1 MIEIGT
7 IEPVNQ
13 DDGKSTPTFRMLGK
27 RPRPSTEVDIS
38 EQHWL
43 SEFYAALLDVEHG
56 RAEMEIREKKLES
69 LLEGRAVGLRRR
81 KSFVPL
87 VVRTEET

>member
-1 MIEIGT
+1 MIET
-7 IEPVNQ
+7 RTNEPAEQ
-13 DDGKSTPTFRMLGK
+13 DDGKLTPTFRMLGK
-27 RPRPSTEVDIS
+27 RQRPSTEEDIS

-43 SEFYAALLDVEHG
+43 SEFYEALLDVEHG
-56 RAEMEIREKKLES
+56 RAELEIREKKLEN

-81 KSFVPL
+81 KSFVHL

>member
-1 MIEIGT
+1 MIETRT
-7 IEPVNQ
+7 IEPNEQ
-13 DDGKSTPTFRMLGK
+13 DDGKLTPTFRMLGK
-27 RPRPSTEVDIS
+27 RQRPSTEEDIS

-43 SEFYAALLDVEHG
+43 SEFYEAQLDVEHG
-56 RAEMEIREKKLES
+56 RAELEIREKKLES

>member
-1 MIEIGT
+1 MIETGT
-7 IEPVNQ
+7 KLQFID

-27 RPRPSTEVDIS
+27 RIRPSTEEDIS

-43 SEFYAALLDVEHG
+43 SKFYEALLNVEHG

-69 LLEGRAVGLRRR
+69 LLEGRAVGLRKR
-81 KSFVPL
+81 
-87 VVRTEET
+87 

>member
-1 MIEIGT
+1 MIETRT
-7 IEPVNQ
+7 IEQVEQ
-13 DDGKSTPTFRMLGK
+13 DDGKLTPTFRMLGK
-27 RPRPSTEVDIS
+27 RQRPSTEEDIS

-43 SEFYAALLDVEHG
+43 SEFYEALLDVEHG
-56 RAEMEIREKKLES
+56 RAELEIREKKLEN